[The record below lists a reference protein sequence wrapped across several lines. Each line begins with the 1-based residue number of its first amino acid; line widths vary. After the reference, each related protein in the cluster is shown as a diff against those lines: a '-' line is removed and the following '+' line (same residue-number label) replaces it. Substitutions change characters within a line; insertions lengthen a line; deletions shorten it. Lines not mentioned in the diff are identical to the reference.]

1 MIVKI
6 NPADVVSIPSD
17 YNNAKGRACRYE
29 VIGEHTSETTEAFRT
44 PVWRDYRDQDIDTG
58 DADDV
63 SEEDW
68 DVGYDAGVA
77 AAQADSDNLEEYN
90 DELAFHRSA
99 DYNEGYREG
108 YSSTYFVDWHQRGYD
123 WAERDVEANR
133 AYDDNPPVACKD
145 DDNQISWREGYANG
159 WRDAKVNRL

>member
-1 MIVKI
+1 MRWC
-6 NPADVVSIPSD
+6 STLLIPPKTPQTKLAST
-17 YNNAKGRACRYE
+17 N
-29 VIGEHTSETTEAFRT
+29 IGLYWVFGIITKS
-44 PVWRDYRDQDIDTG
+44 YRDQDIDTG

-68 DVGYDAGVA
+68 NTGYNAGVA

-99 DYNEGYREG
+99 DYNEGYRDG

-133 AYDDNPPVACKD
+133 AYDDTPPVSWE
-145 DDNQISWREGYANG
+145 DDNDKIRYREGYANG